1 MPLIPGDG
9 ARRTHEAG
17 RQDVAL
23 DRAESEAP
31 MIKRC
36 WLMLSRWRAAGS
48 GPPASDGRRWWQRLT
63 GWTRYHG
70 LWGPGIYL
78 LRNMSQR
85 DKSVLVGSV
94 ISALTLVMLWQLAT
108 TRLAELGEAR
118 HAVAGTRVA
127 QALGSL
133 QLAALDVGRAV
144 RQLEMGDTVPA
155 VEALFKAEAAA
166 HQTLKA
172 ALAEDAALG
181 PALARALAEVE
192 TRREAVLA
200 HRGAAKGV
208 HAGGLGP
215 WTLAARA
222 HSDALLAM
230 HTEFMVEWAGAVDR
244 EVDTRVLREGLVL
257 PAALLQARQFR
268 LAESQQ
274 RAFSASG
281 EPVLRREADDRLAE
295 ARTVLA
301 MARPMIERAR
311 AVAPARAPQ
320 IDDALAAMERLMA
333 MSATLSRQPN
343 VVSVE
348 AGGSA
353 GISLLAYRDA
363 AAAAR
368 EATRRLE
375 TQGLE
380 ELGARVARREADL
393 ASALALQGG
402 LMTAAL
408 LVSLYLLVCMY
419 KVLAGGL
426 RYLGAQVE
434 QLGRGNLTIRP
445 VGHGRDEIGQAL
457 TRLGQSAAQM
467 SGLFQ
472 AVTQGVASV
481 SHASREVATGNSGLN
496 GRTDDIR
503 QAIGQVADR
512 TQSVAQAMDLCGDA
526 VERVAEHV
534 RSMRLEGRRSR
545 NATTSL
551 HGRMRS
557 LRTKAREI
565 TQVVGLVEAVAHQT
579 KLLALNASVESARAG
594 GAGKGFAV
602 VAQEVRALALR
613 SESAAQRI
621 RDIADASVAE
631 IADGSLA
638 AERVGEAVGRTDEA
652 IQAVNAIMGEI
663 VAMVRDGQQQSRQVL
678 DIARDVDDAADGN
691 ARLVQQLSV
700 ASGELRDQGDTLKRS
715 IQHFVTA

>member
-1 MPLIPGDG
+1 
-9 ARRTHEAG
+9 
-17 RQDVAL
+17 
-23 DRAESEAP
+23 

-36 WLMLSRWRAAGS
+36 WLMLSRWLPARARPSSA
-48 GPPASDGRRWWQRLT
+48 AGRRWWQRLT

-78 LRNMSQR
+78 LRDMSQR

-108 TRLAELGEAR
+108 TRLAELAQAR
-118 HAVAGTRVA
+118 QAVAGTRVA
-127 QALGSL
+127 HALGAL
-133 QLAALDVGRAV
+133 QLAALDIGRAV
-144 RQLEMGDTVPA
+144 RQVEMGDPVPA
-155 VEALFKAEAAA
+155 MDALFRSEAQA
-166 HQTLKA
+166 HEQLKA
-172 ALAEDAALG
+172 QLAADAALG
-181 PALARALAEVE
+181 PVLARAMAEIE
-192 TRREAVLA
+192 TRRQAVLA
-200 HRGAAKGV
+200 HRGAARMA
-208 HAGGLGP
+208 HASGQGP
-215 WTLAARA
+215 WSLAARA

-230 HTEFMVEWAGAVDR
+230 HTEFMGEWAGAVDR
-244 EVDTRVLREGLVL
+244 DTDTRVLREGLVM
-257 PAALLQARQFR
+257 PAVLLQARLVR

-274 RAFSASG
+274 RAFSVPGDAL
-281 EPVLRREADDRLAE
+281 LRREADDRLAE

-311 AVAPARAPQ
+311 AVAPSRAPQ
-320 IDDALAAMERLMA
+320 VEEALALMEQLMA
-333 MSATLSRQPN
+333 LSVALSQQPA
-343 VVSVE
+343 VVSTE
-348 AGGSA
+348 SGSSA
-353 GISLLAYRDA
+353 GVSLLAYRNA

-368 EATRRLE
+368 DAARKLE

-380 ELGARVARREADL
+380 ELGARLARHEAAL
-393 ASALALQGG
+393 ARALALQGG
-402 LMTAAL
+402 LMTVAL
-408 LVSLYLLVCMY
+408 LLSLYLLVCMY

-434 QLGRGNLTIRP
+434 QLGRGNLSIRP
-445 VGHGRDEIGQAL
+445 VGHGRDEIGVAL

-467 SGLFQ
+467 SSLFQ

-481 SHASREVATGNSGLN
+481 SHASREVATGNAGLN
-496 GRTDDIR
+496 GRTGDIR

-534 RSMRLEGRRSR
+534 RSMRLEGQRSR
-545 NATTSL
+545 SATGSL
-551 HGRMRS
+551 HQRMRS
-557 LRTKAREI
+557 LQDKAREI
-565 TQVVGLVEAVAHQT
+565 AQVVGLVEAVAHQT

-594 GAGKGFAV
+594 PAGKGFAV

-613 SESAAQRI
+613 SESAARRI
-621 RDIADASVAE
+621 REIADASVAE
-631 IADGSLA
+631 ITDGSLA
-638 AERVGEAVGRTDEA
+638 AERVGDAVGRTDEA

-700 ASGELRDQGDTLKRS
+700 ASAELRDQGDTLKRS